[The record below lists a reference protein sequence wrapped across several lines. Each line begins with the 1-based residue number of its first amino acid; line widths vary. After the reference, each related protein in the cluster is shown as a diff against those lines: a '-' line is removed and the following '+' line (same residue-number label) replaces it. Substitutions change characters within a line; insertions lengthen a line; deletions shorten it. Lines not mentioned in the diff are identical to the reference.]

1 VIVRAFHATATAEG
15 ADAYHQLTGDLLDR
29 QVGQIGQREHLP
41 IAQRQPAQRV
51 RQLQLVGR
59 ELRWLAGRAEPATQ
73 TKGAA
78 GAPQHLQ
85 G

>member
-1 VIVRAFHATATAEG
+1 VPWAAGLARW
-15 ADAYHQLTGDLLDR
+15 Q
-29 QVGQIGQREHLP
+29 QP
-41 IAQRQPAQRV
+41 PKPAQRV

-73 TKGAA
+73 TKCAA

-85 G
+85 GQVERDRRTHAAGRS